1 MKLDLSKPERFTEGI
16 KYDLLGMVVECK
28 EVMTKSGSK
37 MGRLVIEDYNGRLD
51 VTVFAKTWAMCSL
64 GVSTGK
70 IIGVRGSFKTY
81 NNNLGFSA
89 DTVFVDVNQMKPE
102 RPRRVLIEL
111 DWSLYPG
118 RDALRE
124 IRAVLRKHRGTADVA
139 IIVYKGTNDEGKLDG
154 RVRRIAAG
162 DKFKVDG
169 SRELITEL
177 KECQSV
183 HDVYSE

>member
-1 MKLDLSKPERFTEGI
+1 
-16 KYDLLGMVVECK
+16 
-28 EVMTKSGSK
+28 
-37 MGRLVIEDYNGRLD
+37 
-51 VTVFAKTWAMCSL
+51 MCSL

-139 IIVYKGTNDEGKLDG
+139 IIVYKG
-154 RVRRIAAG
+154 
-162 DKFKVDG
+162 DG
-169 SRELITEL
+169 SRELIAEL